1 MESITMPI
9 SNQRGDVRGFALI
22 EVLIAVL
29 VLAVGILGAGAMQT
43 IGLQSNQGAYLRSQ
57 AMILAGDMIDRMR
70 SNRAARATYIGTDTN
85 AIGVATLP
93 ACLVAA
99 NGCSSG
105 DMATAHIQEWA
116 DIIERSGVLPGAR
129 GVIAAGA
136 GDDVQVTI
144 TWGEVDWN
152 AGDRDDVQQTY
163 SITAAINP
171 GDH

>member
-1 MESITMPI
+1 MSVR
-9 SNQRGDVRGFALI
+9 SKRGEAQGGFALI

-70 SNRAARATYIGTDTN
+70 SNRTARATYLGTDTN
-85 AIGVATLP
+85 GIGAAAMP
-93 ACLVAA
+93 SCLVAA
-99 NGCSSG
+99 NGCSNAQ
-105 DMATAHIQEWA
+105 MATAHVQEWA

-136 GDDVQVTI
+136 GDNVQVTI
-144 TWGEVDWN
+144 TWGEVDWI
-152 AGDRDDVQQTY
+152 AGIRDDVPQSY